1 MLVERLARAYA
12 EPEATGKHL
21 LKGGRRLRQNGR
33 VIAIGSGSD
42 AGAEVHVLC
51 GGAERAHPRPDKGT
65 VALFWRPRLEVVR
78 GHGAAKA
85 CLLCLLTPGKQF
97 VRAKLF
103 QSG

>member
-1 MLVERLARAYA
+1 MFIEGLTGADT
-12 EPEATGKHL
+12 EPVATGKHL
-21 LKGGRRLRQNGR
+21 LKGGRCLRKDGR